1 MKRTEHKTE
10 RLIIRPLKMTD
21 YKTWYDAHVH
31 GLPQQS
37 KWDRDPYPA
46 KECTLKIFKNINQ
59 EYIDLAKKDDY
70 YRYGVFEKKSGI
82 LVGLVDFNIYDR
94 GSLQFANYGY
104 RIYNRHWG
112 QGFGQEAAIAGLK
125 IGFKELKL
133 NRLEAAINLDN
144 KKSIK
149 MVKAI
154 GMKKEGLR
162 KKFWYENGK
171 WVDHL
176 IYVATPEDIGMKSS
190 KPFKKVK

>member
-1 MKRTEHKTE
+1 MKMTEHKTQ
-10 RLIIRPLKMTD
+10 RLIIRPLKLND
-21 YKTWYDAHVH
+21 YETWYDAHVN

-37 KWDRDPYPA
+37 KWDRGPYSP
-46 KECTLKIFKNINQ
+46 KECSLKIYKDIRQ
-59 EYIDLAKKDDY
+59 EYIDLASQDDY

-104 RIYNRHWG
+104 RIYNRHWN
-112 QGFGQEAAIAGLK
+112 QGYGQEAAIAGLK

-154 GMKKEGLR
+154 GMKKEGIR
-162 KKFWYENGK
+162 KKFWYEDGK

-176 IYVATPEDIGMKSS
+176 IYVAIPEDIGMKSS
-190 KPFKKVK
+190 KPFKKIK

>member
-21 YKTWYDAHVH
+21 YQTWYDAQVN

-37 KWDRDPYPA
+37 KWDRGPYPA
-46 KECTLKIFKNINQ
+46 QECTLKIFKNINQ

-70 YRYGVFEKKSGI
+70 YRYSVFEKKSGI

-94 GSLQFANYGY
+94 GNLQFANYGY

-112 QGFGQEAAIAGLK
+112 QGYGLEAALAGLK
-125 IGFKELKL
+125 IGVKELKL

-154 GMKKEGLR
+154 GMKKEGIR
-162 KKFWYENGK
+162 KKFWYEDGK

-176 IYVATPEDIGMKSS
+176 IYVATPQDIGMKSS
-190 KPFKKVK
+190 KPFKK

>member
-1 MKRTEHKTE
+1 MKRTEHKTQ
-10 RLIIRPLKMTD
+10 RLIIRPLKLSD
-21 YKTWYDAHVH
+21 YKTWFDAYVH
-31 GLPQQS
+31 GLPEQS
-37 KWDRDPYPA
+37 KWDRGPYPA
-46 KECTLKIFKNINQ
+46 QECTLKIFKSINQ
-59 EYIDLAKKDDY
+59 EYMALATKDDY
-70 YRYGVFEKKSGI
+70 YRYGVLEKKSGT
-82 LVGLVDFNIYDR
+82 LVGHIDFNIYDR
-94 GSLQFANYGY
+94 GDLQFANYGY

-112 QGFGQEAAIAGLK
+112 QGYGPEAAEAGLK

-162 KKFWYENGK
+162 KKFWYEDGK

-176 IYVATPEDIGMKSS
+176 IYVANPEDLGMKSS
-190 KPFKKVK
+190 KPFKK

>member
-1 MKRTEHKTE
+1 MKRTEHKTQ
-10 RLIIRPLKMTD
+10 RLIIRPLKMND
-21 YKTWYDAHVH
+21 YNTWYDAHVN

-37 KWDRDPYPA
+37 KWDRDPCPA
-46 KECTLKIFKNINQ
+46 QECSLKIYKDIKQ
-59 EYIDLAKKDDY
+59 EYIDLAKKDKY
-70 YRYGVFEKKSGI
+70 YRYSVFEKKTNI
-82 LVGLVDFNIYDR
+82 LVGLIDFNIYDR
-94 GSLQFANYGY
+94 SSLQFANYGY

-112 QGFGQEAAIAGLK
+112 QGYGQEAAAAGLK

-176 IYVATPEDIGMKSS
+176 IYVATPEDIGLKAGAPVI
-190 KPFKKVK
+190 K